1 MNGSL
6 DTLDFKRG
14 FRNPFSTLKHPIL
27 PHQRSQGNQIY
38 PLNFSGENLFG
49 CYLHKANFFI
59 NGVYIQISMYT
70 YMLHIHIHMKQRQA
84 SQSQVDRLD
93 VWMSGCFPR
102 RLFGLLCALGAAV
115 AFGIQCAVCRW
126 SVNFDEFGVC
136 FFWELICRC
145 GFLW

>member
-14 FRNPFSTLKHPIL
+14 FRNPFSALKHPIL

-49 CYLHKANFFI
+49 WYLHKANFFI
-59 NGVYIQISMYT
+59 NAYIYMYT

-84 SQSQVDRLD
+84 SQSQVDWLD
-93 VWMSGCFPR
+93 VWMSGCFSR

-126 SVNFDEFGVC
+126 SGILMNFAFV